1 MPGSNIN
8 KKDTTGLTWPPLIRG
23 TLIKRYKRFLVDVEL
38 SGGEVVTAHCPNTG
52 SMKACSEPGRPIYI
66 SRADNPKRK
75 LKYTWELIEMP
86 DSLVGVNTLVPNR
99 LVAHA
104 IRSGQVEALSG
115 YEHLT
120 REVKVGDHSRIDLCL
135 SSDEGKR
142 CYVEVKNCTLVENGR
157 ACFPDA
163 VTTRGLKHLNE
174 LQGLV
179 RAGHRG
185 VMFYLIQRMDA
196 RTFAPADHIDP
207 DYGQGL
213 RTAVENGVEILAYDV
228 QIDLTKIR
236 LNTEIFV
243 RIYD

>member
-1 MPGSNIN
+1 MA
-8 KKDTTGLTWPPLIRG
+8 WPPLIRG
-23 TLIKRYKRFLVDVEL
+23 TLIKRYKRFLADVEL

-52 SMKACSEPGRPIYI
+52 SMKACSQPGRPVYI

-75 LKYTWELIEMP
+75 LKYTWELIEMA
-86 DSLVGVNTLVPNR
+86 DSLVGVNTLIPNR

-104 IRSGQVEALSG
+104 IQSGQVEALAG
-115 YEHLT
+115 YKHLT

-135 SSDEGKR
+135 SSDEWQR
-142 CYVEVKNCTLVENGR
+142 CYVEVKNCTLVENER

-196 RTFAPADHIDP
+196 RIFAPADHIDP
-207 DYGQGL
+207 AYGQGL
-213 RTAVENGVEILAYDV
+213 RTAVKNGVEILAYGV
-228 QIDLTKIR
+228 TIDLAQICINGKIP
-236 LNTEIFV
+236 IFL
-243 RIYD
+243 